1 MSAEIPGSVQ
11 EALASVRRPI
21 EDSPT
26 LPPACYTDPEVFQ
39 WEQRA
44 VFQQG
49 WVGVGRADRWPEV
62 GDYSA
67 IDLGG
72 VPVVVVR
79 DDAGALRAY
88 ANSCSHRAAQIMVG
102 EGSCAR
108 MRCPFHFW
116 TYGLDGRLIGAPSM
130 AKTPDF
136 ERTDHGLHEFHAQVR
151 HGFAFVSLEAE
162 PPSID
167 EWMGDFGELH
177 TPWSL
182 AELKLAHRR
191 EFVVDCNW
199 KPFVEVFNEYYHLP
213 YVHPVSLDG
222 NYDDP
227 DDPDVTTG
235 AYASH
240 FGTTQGTGGLL
251 EKDWDKVLPRIP
263 GLSGHPATG
272 VRYTWMFP
280 NVTFACGTE
289 AIWIYET
296 YPVSVDRVLCAQ
308 SVAFPQSTIDSPGFE
323 EKARLYYERFD
334 AAIAEDVPVLEQQH
348 AGLKS
353 PFARQGRYSYLEPS
367 VANFAVWYADR
378 LLNRA

>member
-272 VRYTWMFP
+272 TRGCSPTSPSLVALRPSGSTRPIPFRSIEC
-280 NVTFACGTE
+280 FAPSR
-289 AIWIYET
+289 WLFHSR
-296 YPVSVDRVLCAQ
+296 P
-308 SVAFPQSTIDSPGFE
+308 ST
-323 EKARLYYERFD
+323 
-334 AAIAEDVPVLEQQH
+334 
-348 AGLKS
+348 
-353 PFARQGRYSYLEPS
+353 RQGSKR
-367 VANFAVWYADR
+367 R
-378 LLNRA
+378 LACITNDLMRRSRKTCQCLNSSTPA